1 MCHYAKLYTKCDL
14 VMLCL
19 TLENTIMLKTEFIIC
34 MVIVGHYMYK
44 GLFVISFLLLFL
56 SFPNVGK
63 SSFMN
68 KVILFI
74 ILLYL
79 HGKNYKNSI
88 IL

>member
-1 MCHYAKLYTKCDL
+1 
-14 VMLCL
+14 MLCL